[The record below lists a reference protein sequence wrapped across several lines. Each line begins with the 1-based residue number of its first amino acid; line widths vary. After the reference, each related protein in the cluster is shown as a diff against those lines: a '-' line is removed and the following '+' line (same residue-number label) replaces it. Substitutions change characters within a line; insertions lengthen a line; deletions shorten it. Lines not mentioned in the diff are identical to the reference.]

1 MLRPTPTEAGGPF
14 GYPPVALPFR
24 WRLHFMR
31 HRSLTLLFAMALLA
45 ACGGGGGT
53 SAPPGT
59 TGTGASNPPAATT
72 PAFDPKTVSGEV
84 TLGSWESSP
93 AEGTAFKGALDGF
106 AAAYP
111 NIKLTQQTIKGD
123 YRVQMITNFS
133 AGTAPDLFWVN
144 GEFAPEW
151 IAEGFLEPLDDYIAK
166 QGFDTSKFFPAYQD
180 VFESDGKT
188 YGLAKDGNTI
198 AMFYNTELVTTPPT
212 TLQELVTTADSLKGK
227 GKLKAPLCINPGLDR
242 ALAFMY
248 AEGGSLLNTDN
259 TAQAIDTPESKAAIQ
274 WYLDLVK
281 NGQAMTPAQLGDG
294 WCGEAIGKGDVGIV
308 FEGGWLVGALKNDF
322 PDIKWAIAEMP
333 AGSAGKQTITFTG
346 AYGINP
352 DSENMDAAWV
362 AAQYFAGPDGMKLWT
377 EGGIAVP
384 SRSDV
389 PVPAG
394 FEVIVGGTAYAHP
407 GAGFMKGYSGAD
419 SVQAVFQNAFVK
431 EITEKTYNADAVI
444 AATKTKIDS
453 VLG

>member
-1 MLRPTPTEAGGPF
+1 
-14 GYPPVALPFR
+14 
-24 WRLHFMR
+24 MR
-31 HRSLTLLFAMALLA
+31 QRFTTLLFASALVLA
-45 ACGGGGGT
+45 ACGPTGSSGAPVT
-53 SAPPGT
+53 NPPG
-59 TGTGASNPPAATT
+59 GATPGATSGQTQAA
-72 PAFDPKTVSGEV
+72 AFDPKSISGEI

-93 AEGTAFKGALDGF
+93 AEGKAFKGALDGF

-166 QGFDTSKFFPAYQD
+166 QGFDTSAFFPAYQD
-180 VFESDGKT
+180 VFKGPDGKT

-198 AMFYNTELVTTPPT
+198 AMFYNTDLVTTPPT
-212 TLQELVTTADSLKGK
+212 TLEELVTTADSLKGK
-227 GKLKAPLCINPGLDR
+227 TGLKAPLCINPGLDR

-248 AEGGSLLNTDN
+248 AQGGSLLNADN
-259 TAQAIDTPESKAAIQ
+259 TASAIDTPESKAAIQ

-281 NGQAMTPAQLGDG
+281 NGQAQTPAQLGDG
-294 WCGEAIGKGDVGIV
+294 WCGEALGKGDVGIV

-322 PDIKWAIAEMP
+322 PDIKFAIAEMP

-352 DSENMDAAWV
+352 DSKNKDAAWV

-394 FEVIVGGTAYAHP
+394 FETIVAGTAYAHP

-419 SVQAVFQNAFVK
+419 SVQSVFQNAFTA
-431 EITEKTYNADAVI
+431 EITNKTYSADAIVT
-444 AATKTKIDS
+444 ATKAKIDQ
-453 VLG
+453 VLK

>member
-1 MLRPTPTEAGGPF
+1 MRLRF
-14 GYPPVALPFR
+14 
-24 WRLHFMR
+24 
-31 HRSLTLLFAMALLA
+31 LTLSFATMFLAA

-53 SAPPGT
+53 QAPVATGPA
-59 TGTGASNPPAATT
+59 GTGPAGTA
-72 PAFDPKTVSGEV
+72 AFDPSTISGEI

-93 AEGTAFKGALDGF
+93 AEGVAFKGALDGF

-111 NIKLTQQTIKGD
+111 NIKLTQETIKGD

-151 IAEGFLEPLDDYIAK
+151 IAEGFMEPLDDYIAK
-166 QGFDTSKFFPAYQD
+166 QGFDTTAFFPAYQD
-180 VFESDGKT
+180 IFKAADGKT

-198 AMFYNTELVTTPPT
+198 QMFHNTDLVTTAPT
-212 TLQELVTTADSLKGK
+212 TLEELVTTADSLKGK
-227 GKLKAPLCINPGLDR
+227 GELKAPMCINPGLDR

-248 AEGGSLLNTDN
+248 AEGGSLLTADN
-259 TAQAIDTPESKAAIQ
+259 TAAAIDTPESKAAIQ

-294 WCGEAIGKGDVGIV
+294 WCGEALGKGDVAIV
-308 FEGGWLVGALKNDF
+308 FEGGWLVGAMKNDF
-322 PDIKWAIAEMP
+322 PDTKFAIAEMP

-346 AYGINP
+346 AYAINP
-352 DSENMDAAWV
+352 DSENKDAAWV
-362 AAQYFAGPDGMKLWT
+362 AVQYFAGPDGMKLWT

-394 FEVIVGGTAYAHP
+394 FEVIVAGTAYARP

-419 SVQAVFQNAFVK
+419 SVQSVFQDAFNV
-431 EITEKTYNADAVI
+431 EITNKTYNADAVI
-444 AATKTKIDS
+444 TATKAKVDQ